1 MATHL
6 LKKLVRHHLPERLLF
21 MTISGGLIFDGFIS
35 GTMNVLSDETI
46 LRVILS
52 VLTGIAFLASLV
64 LKLGRPTVRWM
75 AYCAIAIMLLF
86 ASFICYK
93 NHFSFDEAL
102 TYIGVY
108 VICSMYFRT
117 SRALLIYL
125 GLGLALATF
134 MVFVT
139 PEPMVDVTKFLLRLF
154 FGGVLVYCLSWGTR
168 LVQGRLVK
176 ITQEIEEKNRALDET
191 RAVLE
196 ERLTRDQLLAMVA
209 SRANAIVMIT
219 DRDDEIEWVN
229 EEFTRIMGY
238 TADDIIGKK
247 PDILRGPETDKQ
259 AIARIHQKKVSGRAF
274 HDEILNYKKN
284 GQPVWLQM
292 HVTPLPND
300 AGEIDHY
307 VAIQEDITE
316 SKKTSEALRN
326 SREQLRAAQ
335 QQAKIGSWEWQVGSD
350 HMHCSE
356 EMCRAIGITYADQ
369 IPVAHVRSHIH
380 TDDMLVVTRSVEDS
394 IRRQSPFE
402 LDCRMNVQ
410 GQIRYLYITGQAKE
424 GELGKTAMLF
434 GTVQDITER
443 KRIEEE
449 MRVAEKQY
457 RSLFEYSQHMIC
469 MHDLEGIILSINP
482 SGAHTLGYEPEE
494 LIGRQIRNLV
504 PPRHHKEFNDYME
517 EIGLH
522 GTHSGLMRMI
532 LRNSE
537 ETIWMYSNIR
547 LNDPEG
553 NPFVLSSNVEIT
565 NRYLMEK
572 ELRSAKKLAEEA
584 LISKDRF
591 VANISHELRTPMNA
605 IGGFTELLKKTK
617 LNEEQ
622 DEYTDAIGI
631 ATENLTAMIN
641 DILDIA
647 KIEAGKIEFERRVFN
662 VRDVMRKTHIL
673 LSPRADQ
680 SGINFT
686 WACEENVPAYVVSDD
701 LRLTQILI
709 NLVGNAVKFTAKG
722 FVSFGCEVREETEK
736 QITLLFW
743 IEDSGVGIPKEKL
756 ETIFDPFTQVSGASN
771 RKYGGTG
778 LGLTIVKDLA
788 ELQGGKVLVQS
799 AEGIGSRFEV
809 ILPVEKIDPA
819 MVQQVDTALKPL
831 DHPGEIHVLLVEDH
845 ALNQQLAMRLI
856 KDFGFT
862 VSLATN
868 GRNAIEVLKEEK
880 FDVILMD
887 LQMPEMDGYDT
898 TEYVRNKMNI
908 TAPIIALTAHSS
920 SGEKEKCLALG
931 MTDYMTKPY
940 RSKDLYYKIVR
951 AISTSPDEVKQ
962 PEGDE
967 MQYSTPLKALASGD
981 REFELEML
989 EMMLKSFP
997 EDFDRLEHAAETGDV
1012 SSLKTVAHRMKSSVA
1027 LAGEKEVAE
1036 LFNDIQNASTEN
1048 GLTEDVMVKVKT
1060 ILDGRAGLMDR
1071 IGGQAAAVAK
1081 R

>member
-1 MATHL
+1 MAGKF
-6 LKKLVRHHLPERLLF
+6 LKSLIKHHLPERLLF
-21 MTISGGLIFDGFIS
+21 ITISGGLIFDGFIS
-35 GTMNVLSDETI
+35 GTMNMLSDETI
-46 LRVILS
+46 LRVIFS
-52 VLTGIAFLASLV
+52 VFAGIAFLASV
-64 LKLGRPTVRWM
+64 VTTLGRPTVRWM
-75 AYCAIAIMLLF
+75 AYVAIITLLVF
-86 ASFICYK
+86 SAFVCYV
-93 NHFSFDEAL
+93 NNFNFDEAL
-102 TYIGVY
+102 TFIGVY

-117 SRALLIYL
+117 PRALLIYL
-125 GLGLALATF
+125 SVGLVLAA
-134 MVFVT
+134 FVVYAT
-139 PEPMVDVTKFLLRLF
+139 PEPQVDTTKFMLRIT
-154 FGGVLVYCLSWGTR
+154 FGAVLVYCLSWGTR

-196 ERLTRDQLLAMVA
+196 ARLTRDQLLAMVA

-219 DRDDEIEWVN
+219 DQDDVIEWVN
-229 EEFTRIMGY
+229 DEFTKIMGY
-238 TADDIIGKK
+238 TAEEVIGLK
-247 PDILRGPETDKQ
+247 PDILRGPDTDKQ
-259 AIARIHQKKVSGRAF
+259 AIARINTKKQNGRAF
-274 HDEILNYKKN
+274 HDEILNYRKN
-284 GQPVWLQM
+284 GQAVWLQM
-292 HVTPLPND
+292 HVTPLVND
-300 AGEIDHY
+300 SGEIDYY

-335 QQAKIGSWEWQVGSD
+335 QQAKIGSWEWYVGTD
-350 HMHCSE
+350 HMFCSE

-369 IPVAHVRSHIH
+369 IPVPHVLSHVH
-380 TDDMLVVTRSVEDS
+380 PDDMPVVKRSVEDT
-394 IRRQSPFE
+394 IRRQTPFE
-402 LDCRMNVQ
+402 LDCRLLVL
-410 GQIRYLYITGQAKE
+410 GQTRYIYITGQSQR
-424 GELGKTAMLF
+424 GDDGKTIKLF
-434 GTVQDITER
+434 GTIQDITER

-494 LIGRQIRNLV
+494 LIGRQIMNLV
-504 PPRHHKEFNDYME
+504 PERYRKEFRNYME
-517 EIGLH
+517 EIRKH

-532 LRNSE
+532 LRSGE

-547 LNDPEG
+547 LTDPEG

-565 NRYLMEK
+565 GRYLMEK
-572 ELRSAKKLAEEA
+572 ELRGAKKLAEEA

-617 LNEEQ
+617 LTEEQ
-622 DEYTDAIGI
+622 DEYTDAIGM

-662 VRDVMRKTHIL
+662 VRDVMRRTHIL

-686 WACEENVPAYVVSDD
+686 WSCDDNVPAFVVSDD
-701 LRLTQILI
+701 LRLTQILV

-722 FVSFGCEVREETEK
+722 FVSFGCEVREESER
-736 QITLLFW
+736 QLSLLFW
-743 IEDSGVGIPKEKL
+743 IEDSGIGIPKEKL

-788 ELQGGKVLVQS
+788 ELQGGKVNVQS

-819 MVQQVDTALKPL
+819 MVQQVDTASKPL

-845 ALNQQLAMRLI
+845 QLNQQLAMRLI

-898 TEYVRNKMNI
+898 TEYVRKKMFI
-908 TAPIIALTAHSS
+908 TTPIIALTAHSS

-962 PEGDE
+962 PDGDDKV
-967 MQYSTPLKALASGD
+967 YATPLKALASGD
-981 REFELEML
+981 KEFELEML

-997 EDFDRLEHAAETGDV
+997 EDFDRLERAAETGDV
-1012 SSLKTVAHRMKSSVA
+1012 ASLKTVAHRMKSSVA

-1036 LFNDIQNASTEN
+1036 LFNDIQNASVEN
-1048 GLTEDVMVKVKT
+1048 GLTEDVMMKVKT
-1060 ILDGRAGLMDR
+1060 ILEGKVGLMDR
-1071 IGGQAAAVAK
+1071 IGGQAKTVK
-1081 R
+1081 

>member
-1 MATHL
+1 MAVNL
-6 LKKLVRHHLPERLLF
+6 FQKLVQHHLPERLLF
-21 MTISGGLIFDGFIS
+21 VTISGGLIFDGILS
-35 GTMNVLSDETI
+35 GTLWFLTDETI
-46 LRVILS
+46 LRIVFS
-52 VLTGIAFLASLV
+52 VLTATGFAITFFF
-64 LKLGRPTVRWM
+64 KLGRPTVRWM
-75 AYCAIAIMLLF
+75 AYVAIAIMLLF
-86 ASFICYK
+86 SAFICYK
-93 NHFSFDEAL
+93 YKFNFDEAL

-117 SRALLIYL
+117 SRDLLIYL
-125 GLGLALATF
+125 GAGLAIAAFMILATEN
-134 MVFVT
+134 
-139 PEPMVDVTKFLLRLF
+139 PQVDAMKFILRLF

-176 ITQEIEEKNRALDET
+176 ITQEIEEKNRELDET

-209 SRANAIVMIT
+209 SRANAIVMIS
-219 DRDDEIEWVN
+219 DRDDQIEWVN

-238 TADDIIGKK
+238 AADEIVGRK
-247 PDILRGPETDKQ
+247 PDVLRGPDTDKQ
-259 AIARIHQKKVSGRAF
+259 AIERINTKKKTGSAF

-284 GQPVWLQM
+284 GQAVWLQM
-292 HVTPLPND
+292 HVTPLLND
-300 AGEIDHY
+300 AGEIQHY

-316 SKKTSEALRN
+316 SKRTSEALRN

-335 QQAKIGSWEWQVGSD
+335 QQAKIGSWELYAGDD

-356 EMCRAIGITYADQ
+356 EMCRTLGITYADQ
-369 IPVAHVRSHIH
+369 IPIAHIRSHVH
-380 TDDMLVVTRSVEDS
+380 PDDMPVLRRSFEDS
-394 IRRQSPFE
+394 IRRKTQFE
-402 LDCRMNVQ
+402 LDCRLTLI
-410 GQIRYLYITGQAKE
+410 GQTKYIYITGRSVE
-424 GELGKTAMLF
+424 GESGKTKLF
-434 GTVQDITER
+434 GTIQDITER

-494 LIGRQIRNLV
+494 LIGRQIMNLV
-504 PPRHHKEFNDYME
+504 PERYRAEFSEYMKE
-517 EIGLH
+517 IRRH
-522 GTHSGLMRMI
+522 GTYSGLMRMI
-532 LRNSE
+532 LRNGE

-547 LNDPEG
+547 LADPEG

-565 NRYLMEK
+565 GRYMMEK
-572 ELRSAKKLAEEA
+572 ELRGAKKLAEEA

-617 LNEEQ
+617 LSDEQ
-622 DEYTDAIGI
+622 GEYADAIGM

-662 VRDVMRKTHIL
+662 VRDIMRKTHIL

-686 WACEENVPAYVVSDD
+686 WSCEETVPAYVVSDD
-701 LRLTQILI
+701 LRLTQILV
-709 NLVGNAVKFTAKG
+709 NLVGNAVKFTSKG

-736 QITLLFW
+736 QLTLVFW
-743 IEDSGVGIPKEKL
+743 IEDSGIGIPKEKL
-756 ETIFDPFTQVSGASN
+756 DAIFDPFTQVSGASN

-809 ILPVEKIDPA
+809 LMPVEKIDPG
-819 MVQQVDTALKPL
+819 MVQQVETVLNPL
-831 DHPGEIHVLLVEDH
+831 EHPGEIHVLLVEDH

-856 KDFGFT
+856 RDFGFT

-868 GRNAIEVLKEEK
+868 GRAAIEVLKEEK

-898 TEYVRNKMNI
+898 TQYVREKMFI
-908 TAPIIALTAHSS
+908 TTPIIALTAHSS
-920 SGEKEKCLALG
+920 SGEREKCLALG

-940 RSKDLYYKIVR
+940 RSKDLYYKIVKS
-951 AISTSPDEVKQ
+951 IGSSPDERK
-962 PEGDE
+962 PDE
-967 MQYSTPLKALASGD
+967 DDEHSYETPLKALAAGD
-981 REFELEML
+981 KEFELEML

-997 EDFDRLEHAAETGDV
+997 EDFDRLERAAESGDV
-1012 SSLKTVAHRMKSSVA
+1012 TKLKTVAHRMKSSVA
-1027 LAGEKEVAE
+1027 LAGEKEAAE
-1036 LFNDIQNASTEN
+1036 LLNDIQNVAVET
-1048 GLTEDVMVKVKT
+1048 GLTEDVMMKVKT
-1060 ILDGRAGLMDR
+1060 ILEGRVGMIDR
-1071 IGGQAAAVAK
+1071 IGGQAAELGK